1 MIVTRHNLLNSF
13 YKYNKEYFDNELPL
27 PELIISNGHRTL
39 GYFKCQLNDYG
50 EMFGQVI
57 EISGNYDYTEEQ
69 FRDILVH
76 EMIHYYLMY
85 SGEDTK
91 CHHGKAFNRMAIRFN
106 VMYGMNITP
115 TIDLTPYKL
124 RDGKSK
130 LWHKICTF
138 F

>member
-1 MIVTRHNLLNSF
+1 MIVTRHNLLNAF
-13 YKYNKEYFDNELPL
+13 YRFNKEYFGNELPL
-27 PELIISNGHRTL
+27 PTLIISNGHRTL
-39 GYFKCQLNDYG
+39 GYFKCEITYNGDVINQS
-50 EMFGQVI
+50 I
-57 EISGNYDYTEEQ
+57 EISGNYDYTVEQ

-91 CHHGKAFNRMAIRFN
+91 CHHGKAFKKMANEFN
-106 VMYGMNITP
+106 KKYGMNITN
-115 TIDLTPYKL
+115 TIDLSPFKL
-124 RDGKSK
+124 KEGKSK